1 MPSIQKRGDKFLAQV
16 RIKQGGVVIF
26 SESKVFETEVMAKT
40 WGDRLE
46 AKVKKEGPAKHHSSK
61 ITVGE
66 LVDMHLAA
74 QLKYRP
80 LLGRSTI
87 HNHQKI
93 ADAFRKVKVSD
104 LTSKHLIDY
113 AVRRKTEDGVVP
125 ATIKSDLSPIS
136 AAFGVAKIAYE
147 IEVDTSV
154 VEKAM
159 YYLSNEGLISKSEK
173 RIRWVNQEEEDA
185 LLKEFARR
193 NQHHQT
199 SIDMIPI
206 YHFALACP
214 RRLGELGKMRWAD
227 IDTKERTILLRQVKH
242 PKKKEYYDQVVP
254 LLEPA
259 WNLLETIPK
268 LDARIFPH
276 NMDSVSAAFER
287 VRDRIAETGLP
298 SIKDLRFHDLRHTGI
313 SMLFWHGLKIEE
325 VAVVSGH
332 ASWNTLKRY
341 THIRPDQL
349 HRRFEALKTLPKIDI
364 PARFRGGVNELEK
377 A

>member
-313 SMLFWHGLKIEE
+313 SMLFWH
-325 VAVVSGH
+325 V
-332 ASWNTLKRY
+332 
-341 THIRPDQL
+341 
-349 HRRFEALKTLPKIDI
+349 
-364 PARFRGGVNELEK
+364 
-377 A
+377 